1 MICACAHCTVSIQ
14 GRWKPCTVF
23 DTIVRI
29 VRPLIIAPTQWAD
42 RLLGDGDAPVLSEV
56 VETPRCQGT
65 TLPFATLGPRP
76 SRPRSTLPPERF
88 SPMAQCC
95 RLGRRSMSSATWGT
109 PDVLPTLS
117 ERQLL

>member
-56 VETPRCQGT
+56 VETP
-65 TLPFATLGPRP
+65 
-76 SRPRSTLPPERF
+76 
-88 SPMAQCC
+88 
-95 RLGRRSMSSATWGT
+95 SMSRHDT
-109 PDVLPTLS
+109 PIRYVRAAP
-117 ERQLL
+117 E